1 MIRKMYEYRIIPKN
15 DENLFKSYLCFYA
28 ESTLSHKVDEVA
40 RNRAN
45 TMAFMLLGRYHVDYE
60 LELVHITE
68 VESDGT
74 NPENTDM

>member
-28 ESTLSHKVDEVA
+28 ESNLPHKVDDVA

-45 TMAFMLLGRYHVDYE
+45 TMAFMLFGRYHVDYE

-68 VESDGT
+68 VESVGT

>member
-15 DENLFKSYLCFYA
+15 DENLFNSYLCFYA
-28 ESTLSHKVDEVA
+28 EGTLSHKVDDVA

-45 TMAFMLLGRYHVDYE
+45 TMAFMLFGRYYVDCE